1 MTFEE
6 QTTTDAQAGF
16 SLLEAMISVALIA
29 IAMMGAFSV
38 SKVMLQSKELVDR
51 KTDFQLA
58 SQTLNNHIVY
68 ELQTLNLSEVV
79 SIPAGQVVYNMGSS
93 CPFSSS
99 PLRTLLMKGL
109 CQIRFIKH
117 SSATGAAPNYRVQIT
132 TAVEDAVT
140 NKYLR
145 IGVSFF
151 NVNTGRTE
159 FERVFLH
166 VK

>member
-1 MTFEE
+1 MICDGPS
-6 QTTTDAQAGF
+6 DAQAQSGF

-58 SQTLNNHIVY
+58 SQTLNNNIAFG
-68 ELQTLNLSEVV
+68 LQFLSLSEVV
-79 SIPAGQVVYNMGSS
+79 SIPAGQVVYSMGSP
-93 CPFSSS
+93 CLFSTSR
-99 PLRTLLMKGL
+99 LRKLLMDEL

-132 TAVEDAVT
+132 TVVEDAVT

-151 NVNTGRTE
+151 NVSTGRTE